1 MKKFNVL
8 LVEDNPGDV
17 LLTSEAL
24 QESKYLIQMEVVYNG
39 KEGVDYLFKSGKYA
53 DKPTPDVVLLD
64 INLPLKNGHEVLRD
78 IKSNDSTR
86 DIPVIMLTTSSGQE
100 DILSSYQEQ
109 ASSYIV
115 KPAEA
120 DQFEEFVKVFDRF
133 CETLI
138 W

>member
-53 DKPTPDVVLLD
+53 DKPTPDIVLLD

-138 W
+138 

>member
-24 QESKYLIQMEVVYNG
+24 QESKYLIEMEVVYNG

-53 DKPTPDVVLLD
+53 DRPTPDVVLLD

-138 W
+138 

>member
-1 MKKFNVL
+1 MKKFLVL

-24 QESKYLIQMEVVYNG
+24 QESNYLIEMEVVSNG
-39 KEGVDYLFKSGKYA
+39 KEGVDYIFKTGKYQN
-53 DKPTPDVVLLD
+53 KQTPDVVLLD
-64 INLPLKNGHEVLRD
+64 INLPLKNGHEVLRE
-78 IKSNDSTR
+78 IKANDSTR
-86 DIPVIMLTTSSGQE
+86 DVPVIMLTTSSVQE

-120 DQFEEFVKVFDRF
+120 DHFEEFVKVFDRF

-138 W
+138 

>member
-138 W
+138 

>member
-24 QESKYLIQMEVVYNG
+24 QESKYLIEMEVVSNG
-39 KEGVDYLFKSGKYA
+39 KEGVDYLFKKDKYQG
-53 DKPTPDVVLLD
+53 KPTPDVVLLD

-78 IKSNDSTR
+78 IKANDSTR

-100 DILSSYQEQ
+100 DIMSSYQEQ

-133 CETLI
+133 CDTLI
-138 W
+138 

>member
-64 INLPLKNGHEVLRD
+64 INLPSKTVM
-78 IKSNDSTR
+78 KSS
-86 DIPVIMLTTSSGQE
+86 VTSSPMTPLG
-100 DILSSYQEQ
+100 IFL
-109 ASSYIV
+109 
-115 KPAEA
+115 
-120 DQFEEFVKVFDRF
+120 
-133 CETLI
+133 
-138 W
+138 